1 MRLRSLIL
9 LLFTSAAL
17 WAQPKFNSPYSRYG
31 IGDIVSPYFA
41 NQAGWGGQTAAF
53 HDPFHLNL
61 ANPAS
66 YAYLRST
73 ALETGIYTKYSQY
86 KSGAVT
92 QDEWSGNL
100 SHLALGFTLK
110 SPINEVLDKV
120 KSPWNYAMGIALTPY
135 SRVGY
140 NIETRDTLPD
150 NREDIQNSFQ
160 GSGGL
165 YRIAWTGAAKHK
177 NTAFGANLGWVF
189 GKTSYENITLFYDTA
204 GTKLPTFQNNIR
216 QDISANGFVWNLGV
230 QHDIVLKR
238 SEIDKDIPIRW
249 ITIGLAGNGKHDL
262 KAIEDRFQI
271 RSRGQLTNGN
281 YSDADTL
288 SALADQKRA
297 LTLPAAF
304 SLGIQY
310 VKSNKLKLG
319 AQIGLEN
326 WSGYENEARP
336 EIMRNTF
343 SLSGGVEY
351 IPDYSSY
358 NKFLRRMRYR
368 AGAYFRQDPRSV
380 NGQDLNDIGLTLGIG
395 LPVILPRQQTS
406 FVNLAFEIGKL
417 GADSPIEETYVRFT
431 AGFTLNDN
439 TWFYKRRFE

>member
-1 MRLRSLIL
+1 MRLLSLIL
-9 LLFTSAAL
+9 LLFTSTAL

-66 YAYLRST
+66 FAYLRAT
-73 ALETGIYTKYSQY
+73 ALETGIYTKYSKYQT
-86 KSGAVT
+86 ATTT
-92 QDEWSGNL
+92 QEEWSGNL

-120 KSPWNYAMGIALTPY
+120 KSPWNYAMGIAITPY
-135 SRVGY
+135 SLVGY

-150 NREDIQNSFQ
+150 LDDIQNDFQ

-177 NTAFGANLGWVF
+177 NTAFGLNLGWVF
-189 GKTSYENITLFYDTA
+189 GKTSYENTTRFYDTSSI
-204 GTKLPTFQNNIR
+204 KLPTFQDNNR
-216 QDISANGFVWNLGV
+216 QDLSANGFVWNLGL
-230 QHDIVLKR
+230 QHDFVLEH
-238 SEIDKDIPIRW
+238 SDNDKDVPKRW
-249 ITIGLAGNGKHDL
+249 ITVGLAGNGKYDL
-262 KAIEDRFQI
+262 RAIEEKFLI
-271 RSRGQLTNGN
+271 RSRGQLNNGN
-281 YSDADTL
+281 FSDADTL
-288 SALADQKRA
+288 LALTDQKRK
-297 LTLPAAF
+297 LTLPATF
-304 SLGIQY
+304 SFGVQY
-310 VKSNKLKLG
+310 VKANKLKLG
-319 AQIGLEN
+319 AQIGLES

-336 EIMRNTF
+336 ETFRNTF
-343 SLSGGVEY
+343 SISGGLEY

-368 AGAYFRQDPRSV
+368 AGAYYRQDPRSV
-380 NGQDLNDIGLTLGIG
+380 VGTDLNDLGFTLGLG
-395 LPVILPRQQTS
+395 FPVIMPRQQTS
-406 FVNLAFEIGKL
+406 FVNLALEIGKL

>member
-1 MRLRSLIL
+1 MRLLTLIL
-9 LLFTSAAL
+9 LLFTSVAL

-66 YAYLRST
+66 FAYLRST
-73 ALETGIYTKYSQY
+73 ALETGIFTKYSKYQA
-86 KSGAVT
+86 GNAT
-92 QDEWSGNL
+92 QEEWSGNL

-110 SPINEVLDKV
+110 SPINEVLDKE

-140 NIETRDTLPD
+140 NILTRDTL
-150 NREDIQNSFQ
+150 EDLEDVQNSYQ

-165 YRIAWTGAAKHK
+165 YRIAWTGAAKYK
-177 NTAFGANLGWVF
+177 NTAFGLNLGWVF
-189 GKTSYENITLFYDTA
+189 GKTSYENTTLFYDTSS
-204 GTKLPTFQNNIR
+204 TKLPAFQNNNR

-230 QHDIVLKR
+230 QHDFVL
-238 SEIDKDIPIRW
+238 EHAETDKDIPTRW
-249 ITIGLAGNGKHDL
+249 ITVGLAGNGKHNL
-262 KAIEDRFQI
+262 RASEDKFQI
-271 RSRGQLTNGN
+271 RSRGQLINGTF
-281 YSDADTL
+281 SDADTL
-288 SALADQKRA
+288 TALTNQRRKM
-297 LTLPAAF
+297 TLPATF
-304 SLGIQY
+304 SLGVQY
-310 VKSNKLKLG
+310 VKANKLKLG
-319 AQIGLEN
+319 AQIGLET

-336 EIMRNTF
+336 DVFRNTF
-343 SLSGGVEY
+343 SVSGGAEF

-358 NKFLRRMRYR
+358 NKFLKRMRYR
-368 AGAYFRQDPRSV
+368 VGAYYRQDPRSV
-380 NGQDLNDIGLTLGIG
+380 EDQDLNDIGFTLGMGFPI
-395 LPVILPRQQTS
+395 VMPRQQTS
-406 FVNLAFEIGKL
+406 FVNLAFEVGKL
-417 GADSPIEETYVRFT
+417 GTDSPIEETYVRFT